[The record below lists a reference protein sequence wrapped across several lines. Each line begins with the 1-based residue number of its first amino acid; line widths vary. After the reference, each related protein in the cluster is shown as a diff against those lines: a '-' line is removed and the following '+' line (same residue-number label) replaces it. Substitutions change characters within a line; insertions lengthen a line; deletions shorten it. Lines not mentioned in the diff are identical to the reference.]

1 MRRATSFRQS
11 ALVGLASAVCAS
23 CAAHRLVSLE
33 VGSSAPPSASG
44 VLSAGFGRADITPPP
59 GPGLMGYGP
68 EGQRSRGWRHRL
80 YARALVIEDR
90 AGERIA
96 LITLDLGNLSPL
108 LHREVAA
115 RVRSATGLGADRL
128 ILAATHTH
136 AGPGH
141 YFGHPSYDE
150 FGTSVSGFDPA
161 MVAFLADR
169 IARAVIDADT
179 TRAEARAAW
188 GKRALWELT
197 ANRSSEPFARN
208 PAEWRSR
215 FPKPLGSTASGHV
228 DSTLAVLRID
238 IRDAATGAFRP
249 AGAFSVFAMHGT
261 GNPSANE
268 LFDGDIHA
276 LAERALEL
284 HIDSLNQRE
293 RSFRPR
299 AVHLMANSAEGDVS
313 PDLPANT
320 RCQVPALQRVR
331 RPAGPRTPPGPEL
344 WIPPHPDS
352 QAACLR
358 RGRGEIEF
366 VGMELGAAVVA
377 LFDALGDQLTSAL
390 EVRRVF
396 DVARL
401 SESSQPLALCT
412 PQPGTATLGGADD
425 GPTRYR
431 GWHLLGMIDVGF
443 AEDSASS
450 ARAHTQGCQGLKRP
464 FLGRVQRRTI
474 ARLLPD
480 VAQLTIAGLGN
491 VLLVALPFEA
501 TTVVGG
507 RVREA
512 ALRGAARYED
522 ALVIGL
528 ANGYNQYLATEEE
541 YALQHYEG
549 ASTLYGPRTA
559 DFFVARIEALAAR
572 MPAAGVPSPPVTVPP
587 LSFTHFGATNVLPR
601 PLAGPAAETVE
612 PRELSAAWRGDTLI
626 VRWTDLHPGRLVP
639 ADGAVLEIRYT
650 DPSGD
655 AVVTWDDDRDVE
667 VWALRPAGRRGYL
680 WEARW
685 SPPSRP
691 ARVVQVALLERS
703 GLSRRTVDVAAPN

>member
-1 MRRATSFRQS
+1 MRRASSWRHSARALS
-11 ALVGLASAVCAS
+11 ALALCTAC
-23 CAAHRLVSLE
+23 AHRFAPPDVE
-33 VGSSAPPSASG
+33 PSAPPSAHG
-44 VLSAGFGRADITPPP
+44 ALRAGFGRADITPPP

-90 AGERIA
+90 DGERLA
-96 LITLDLGNLSPL
+96 LVTLDLGNLSPL

-115 RVRSATGLGADRL
+115 RVRPATGLGADRL

-150 FGTSVSGFDPA
+150 FGTSVAGYDPA

-169 IARAVIDADT
+169 IARAVVDADT
-179 TRAEARAAW
+179 TRTEARAAW

-197 ANRSSEPFARN
+197 ANRSFEPFKRN
-208 PAEWRSR
+208 AAEWRNR

-238 IRDAATGAFRP
+238 VRDAATGAFRP

-261 GNPSANE
+261 GNPSANQ

-284 HIDSLNQRE
+284 HIDSLNRHP

-299 AVHLMANSAEGDVS
+299 AVHLLANSAEGDVA

-320 RCQVPALQRVR
+320 RCQVPTLHRIR

-352 QAACLR
+352 QAVCLR
-358 RGRGEIEF
+358 TGRGEVEF
-366 VGMELGAAVVA
+366 IGTELGAAVVA
-377 LFDALGDQLTSAL
+377 LFDSLGDHLEPEL

-401 SESSQPLALCT
+401 GDSSQPIKLCS
-412 PQPGTATLGGADD
+412 PQPGTATLSGAGGG

-443 AEDSASS
+443 DEDSASS
-450 ARAHTQGCQGLKRP
+450 ARTSAKGCQGLKRP
-464 FLGRVQRRTI
+464 FLGRMQRRTI

-480 VAQLTIAGLGN
+480 VAQITVAGLGDM
-491 VLLVALPFEA
+491 LLVALPFEA

-507 RVREA
+507 RIREA
-512 ALRGAARYED
+512 ALRGGARYGD

-528 ANGYNQYLATEEE
+528 ANGYNQYLATESE

-549 ASTLYGPRTA
+549 ASTLFGPRTA
-559 DFFVARIEALAAR
+559 DFFVAWIEALAAR
-572 MPAAGVPSPPVTVPP
+572 MPAAGMVSPPATVPP
-587 LSFTHFGATNVLPR
+587 LSFTHFGTKEVLPR
-601 PLAGPAAETVE
+601 PDAGPTAESIE
-612 PRELSAAWRGDTLI
+612 PRELSAAWRGDTLV

-650 DPSGD
+650 DAAGNS
-655 AVVTWDDDRDVE
+655 VVTWDDDRDVE
-667 VWALRPAGRRGYL
+667 VWALRADGRRGYA

-685 SPPSRP
+685 SPPSKPERMVN
-691 ARVVQVALLERS
+691 VVLLERN
-703 GLSRRTVDVAAPN
+703 GLSRRTVGVTSP